1 MTYNFNKEQF
11 DETLK
16 TNGATVLFK
25 KITTDTI
32 TPILSALKLFNEFKD
47 YHFLLESAQIDKK
60 GQNSKSRFSVI
71 GIDPDVVWKCANGK
85 SFINKNFVK
94 NRDDFVLQKDE
105 VLQNFREFFLQ
116 ANIDFSKLSYQGETL
131 PAVCAGVFGY
141 FGYDIINFIEKLPN
155 IAKKDDIKIPDAIFM
170 RPQILVI
177 FDNFYDT
184 ALICAPV
191 FQDTAKT
198 YSKLIDKIENVENI
212 LKTNYTPQK
221 IYSKNKFEFHS
232 NYSEKE
238 YCDVVEK

>member
-94 NRDDFVLQKDE
+94 NRDDFVLQK
-105 VLQNFREFFLQ
+105 
-116 ANIDFSKLSYQGETL
+116 
-131 PAVCAGVFGY
+131 
-141 FGYDIINFIEKLPN
+141 
-155 IAKKDDIKIPDAIFM
+155 
-170 RPQILVI
+170 
-177 FDNFYDT
+177 
-184 ALICAPV
+184 
-191 FQDTAKT
+191 
-198 YSKLIDKIENVENI
+198 
-212 LKTNYTPQK
+212 
-221 IYSKNKFEFHS
+221 
-232 NYSEKE
+232 
-238 YCDVVEK
+238 